1 MNELSA
7 LRRIALSSGPCCAR
21 IHRRGGG
28 TDAGIAEVLRSSG
41 ALASI
46 IAAAHRMT
54 LEQVASL
61 CAPLITSTE
70 TAPEPT
76 SADAEHVRFI
86 STWMNE

>member
-7 LRRIALSSGPCCAR
+7 LRRIALSSGPCCTR

-28 TDAGIAEVLRSSG
+28 TDAGIAEVLSSSG

-54 LEQVASL
+54 LAQVASL
-61 CAPLITSTE
+61 TAPLISSAE
-70 TAPEPT
+70 PAAEPT
-76 SADAEHVRFI
+76 SADAEHVRF
-86 STWMNE
+86 MHKHG

>member
-7 LRRIALSSGPCCAR
+7 LRRIALSSGPCCTR

-46 IAAAHRMT
+46 IAAAHGMT
-54 LEQVASL
+54 MEQVASL
-61 CAPLITSTE
+61 TAPLIISTE
-70 TAPEPT
+70 PAAEP
-76 SADAEHVRFI
+76 SPADFEHVRF
-86 STWMNE
+86 MHQHG